1 MPLTTTDSQ
10 PKLYFPEPVCYKDLF
25 FEGRFCGETNH
36 PAVLFY
42 NFCNEYVMGSANH
55 GDKYV
60 TGFASHREN
69 KHSDDKNVTTD
80 EKLTNFIKWR
90 DIHF

>member
-1 MPLTTTDSQ
+1 
-10 PKLYFPEPVCYKDLF
+10 
-25 FEGRFCGETNH
+25 
-36 PAVLFY
+36 
-42 NFCNEYVMGSANH
+42 MGSANH
-55 GDKYV
+55 GNEYV